1 MQLKNTLAAKAG
13 FVIRKPVATVFD
25 AFVNPQITTKFWI
38 KRSTGPLED
47 GATVRWYFTDDIST
61 EVRVVAIEKNRRI
74 HFEWGD
80 EPQDTTTVEWLF
92 EPRGEDR
99 ACVNVSCSGFSGDAD
114 AMVAKALDTTSG
126 FAIVLTAAK
135 AYLEHGVQLDI
146 VADHA

>member
-80 EPQDTTTVEWLF
+80 EPQYTTTVEWHF
-92 EPRGEDR
+92 EPRGKDR
-99 ACVNVSCSGFSGDAD
+99 TYVRVTCNGFSGDGD
-114 AMVAKALDTTSG
+114 AVVAQALDTTGG
-126 FAIVLTAAK
+126 FSIVLTSAK
-135 AYLEHGVQLDI
+135 AFLEHGVQLDI
-146 VADHA
+146 VADKC